1 MSTPPTAPPA
11 ANTRSGSN
19 LALALAEAQ
28 AADVVALP
36 LEATTTTAAPVD
48 IADTHPE
55 ATTTTGPP
63 GENMVAAA
71 TRVGNRST
79 CSTRACERP
88 GAIPGTWMMSGIRV
102 ACSKLVCFAHSA
114 LSPSA

>member
-19 LALALAEAQ
+19 LALALTEVQ
-28 AADVVALP
+28 AAEVVTPP
-36 LEATTTTAAPVD
+36 LEVTTTTAAPGD

-63 GENMVAAA
+63 GETANAPDLTSAARTGTAPPPESVATTTAVFDPA
-71 TRVGNRST
+71 QPEIG
-79 CSTRACERP
+79 RAH
-88 GAIPGTWMMSGIRV
+88 V
-102 ACSKLVCFAHSA
+102 
-114 LSPSA
+114 